1 MKGVEAL
8 KEHFKSSKF
17 PCDAEEYMPVVFSPP
32 RDGRMLTTPVPIIG
46 RGAPTESDNIAC
58 NSSVNASSKEGNEE
72 ECYYVFEAAQHEGLN
87 VNINDDCDNDVTT
100 RSCDSGGAETA
111 LAAMR
116 LFDEN
121 L

>member
-32 RDGRMLTTPVPIIG
+32 RDGRILTSPVPIIS
-46 RGAPTESDNIAC
+46 RGTPTENNNTDC
-58 NSSVNASSKEGNEE
+58 NSSTAASNKDNEE
-72 ECYYVFEAAQHEGLN
+72 ECYYIVEEAAQQEGHN
-87 VNINDDCDNDVTT
+87 VNINDDCDSDVII
-100 RSCDSGGAETA
+100 SGCHSDGAETA
-111 LAAMR
+111 LEAMR